1 MASLCGPEV
10 FGANPVNLKWN
21 VVRGDTS
28 SIRVEF
34 LEDDETTYFDTSDW
48 TFAATTYDFLGD
60 VLDDLE
66 VEPGTGYVDV
76 VAPAEITELWGQGFK
91 SVVTELAFDVQV
103 TFADDTVWTPVV
115 GTIKVLGD
123 VTGSL

>member
-10 FGANPVNLKWN
+10 FGANPVNLKWS

-34 LEDDETTYFDTSDW
+34 LEDDEKTYYDTEGWS
-48 TFAATTYDFLGD
+48 FEATTYDFLGD

-66 VEPGTGYVDV
+66 VEPGAGYVDV
-76 VAPAEITELWGQGFK
+76 VAPAETTELWGQGFR

-103 TFADDTVWTPVV
+103 TLPDNTVWTPVV
-115 GTIKVLGD
+115 GNIRVIGD
-123 VTGSL
+123 ITGSL

>member
-10 FGANPVNLKWN
+10 FGANPVNIKWN
-21 VVRGDTS
+21 VVRGDTAA
-28 SIRVEF
+28 IRVEF
-34 LEDDETTYFDTSDW
+34 LEDDEKTYYDISEW
-48 TFAATTYDFLGD
+48 SFAAATYDFIGD

-66 VEPGTGYVDV
+66 VTPGNGYVDV
-76 VAPAEITELWGQGFK
+76 VAPAEITEFWGEGFR

-103 TFADDTVWTPVV
+103 TLADDTVWTPVV
-115 GTIKVLGD
+115 GTIRVLGD

>member
-10 FGANPVNLKWN
+10 FGANPVNLQWS

-34 LEDDETTYFDTSDW
+34 LEDDEKTYYDTADW
-48 TFAATTYDFLGD
+48 EFAATTYDFAGD
-60 VLDDLE
+60 ILDELE
-66 VEPGTGYVDV
+66 ISSSFGYVDII
-76 VAPAEITELWGQGFK
+76 APAEITEFWGEGFK
-91 SVVTELAFDVQV
+91 SIVTELAFDLEV
-103 TFADDTVWTPVV
+103 TLPDETVWTPVV
-115 GTIKVLGD
+115 GTIRVIGD

>member
-76 VAPAEITELWGQGFK
+76 IAPSEITELWGQGFK